1 MRPLTETIPKA
12 MLDVAGEPFIA
23 HQLRLLKAQNIA
35 RVVICAGYLAEQ
47 IEAFVG
53 DGAAFGLQVTVQ
65 RDGDKLLGTGGALRR
80 ALPLLGDMF
89 FVTYGD
95 AYLMAD
101 YSAVYDA
108 FRKSG
113 QPALMA
119 VFHNQNSWDKSNAR
133 FDGQRVTYN
142 KLKPDAGM
150 HYIDWGLSLFK
161 AGPLMAYPPDTKFD
175 LSEVF
180 EALSRSHQ
188 LAGLEVTQR
197 FYEIGSPEG
206 LAALDQFLRSK
217 T

>member
-1 MRPLTETIPKA
+1 M
-12 MLDVAGEPFIA
+12 
-23 HQLRLLKAQNIA
+23 LKAQNIG
-35 RVVICAGYLAEQ
+35 RVVICAGYLAEH

-53 DGAAFGLQVTVQ
+53 DGSVFGLQVTVL

-142 KLKPDAGM
+142 KLKPDADM
-150 HYIDWGLSLFK
+150 HYIDWGLMPIS
-161 AGPLMAYPPDTKFD
+161 
-175 LSEVF
+175 
-180 EALSRSHQ
+180 
-188 LAGLEVTQR
+188 
-197 FYEIGSPEG
+197 
-206 LAALDQFLRSK
+206 
-217 T
+217 